1 MWNLFEGWRINLL
14 RLFLTIA
21 VTIAVSWATA
31 YEVATTAADG
41 VKKHF
46 GDILTARAEEATQQR
61 NEILSRQMEAH
72 MLVRA
77 ISKKI
82 GLSPDSILQKAK
94 R

>member
-21 VTIAVSWATA
+21 VTIVVSWFTA
-31 YEVATTAADG
+31 YEVASVAADG

-46 GDILTARAEEATQQR
+46 GDVLSARAEEATQQR
-61 NEILSRQMEAH
+61 NETLSRQGETL
-72 MLVRA
+72 MLVRT
-77 ISKKI
+77 
-82 GLSPDSILQKAK
+82 LSEKTGIVSDSILHKIQ